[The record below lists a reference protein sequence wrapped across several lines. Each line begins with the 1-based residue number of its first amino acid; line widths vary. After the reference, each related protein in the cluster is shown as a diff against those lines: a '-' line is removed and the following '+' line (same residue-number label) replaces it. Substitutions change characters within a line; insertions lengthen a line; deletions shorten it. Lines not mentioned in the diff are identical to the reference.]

1 MAEIPAFNEWRRQTA
16 SMFHDQYQMEVD
28 LALRN
33 YDLDKTVDNR
43 RALGAAFQAWYV
55 NQSKELRDR
64 IRDRQ
69 EGPVSA
75 LYESLRE
82 MQATDALVEAQAGAI
97 RDLFHGR
104 SLQFK
109 PASLGGLVQVVG
121 DKFEKFKNRVG
132 AASSAYGQ
140 VNNAIALG
148 QQLKSGTGLSPSIV
162 KADSG
167 SSTPYLTGL
176 AESGASR
183 LGSEIQSRLPTVV
196 TRLTRYLETICEGV
210 DPDVVLKAL
219 GLVGVANFVTSVAPL
234 MGTISSG
241 GQALVS
247 WGTLFKSV
255 YDRSAIRNNRDAV
268 RPGDAGAALDAVI
281 ELLGDEI
288 SSEGK
293 AAVSSTAAFGAKAL
307 ATFLDAGIASGPII
321 GSLELLSGVFSSIQ
335 QYAASKKEMD
345 AANELLK
352 DDKNLNLDI
361 FNVSP
366 ILGCYFFVVSDH
378 STILNI
384 AVNDYGAP
392 SFKED
397 AVDMRKRIDT
407 GLDRARQLILLS
419 DLEIAG
425 LANHKGVVEQNYSK
439 KTGLAKVA
447 ATPNAITSGIVDRFK
462 RIFNRIMA

>member
-1 MAEIPAFNEWRRQTA
+1 MAEIPAYSEWRQHTA
-16 SMFHDQYQMEVD
+16 SMVPDQYVLKVGM
-28 LALRN
+28 ALVN
-33 YDLDKTVDNR
+33 YDRAETVDNR
-43 RALGAAFQAWYV
+43 RALSTNFDAWYA

-82 MQATDALVEAQAGAI
+82 MQAADALADAQAGAI
-97 RDLFHGR
+97 KDLLHGR

-109 PASLGGLVQVVG
+109 PATLGGLVQSTG
-121 DKFEKFKNRVG
+121 EKFEKFQNRAS

-148 QQLKSGTGLSPSIV
+148 QQFKSGTGLLPSIV

-167 SSTPYLTGL
+167 NSTPYLTGL
-176 AESGASR
+176 AESGASK
-183 LGSEIQSRLPTVV
+183 LGSAIHIQ
-196 TRLTRYLETICEGV
+196 RLTRYLATICEGV
-210 DPDVVLKAL
+210 DPEVVLGAL
-219 GLVGVANFVTSVAPL
+219 GLVSVANFAASVTPL
-234 MGTISSG
+234 IGVISSG
-241 GQALVS
+241 GQALVG
-247 WGTLFKSV
+247 WGTFFKSA
-255 YDRSAIRNNRDAV
+255 YDRRTIRNNRDAV
-268 RPGDAGAALDAVI
+268 RPGDAAAALDAVI
-281 ELLGDEI
+281 DLLGDEI

-293 AAVSSTAAFGAKAL
+293 AAVSSTLAFGGKAL
-307 ATFLDAGIASGPII
+307 ATFLDAGVASGAII
-321 GSLELLSGVFSSIQ
+321 GSLELLGGVFSAIH

-352 DDKNLNLDI
+352 DGKNLNLDI
-361 FNVSP
+361 FNASP

-378 STILNI
+378 STIMNI

-392 SFKED
+392 NFKEG
-397 AVDMRKRIDT
+397 AEDMRKRIDT
-407 GLDRARQLILLS
+407 ALDRARQLILLS

-439 KTGLAKVA
+439 KTGIAKIA
-447 ATPNAITSGIVDRFK
+447 ATPDAIMSGIVDRFK
-462 RIFNRIMA
+462 RIFNRFVA